1 MSENHYDTYKQY
13 FFIFQW
19 AYNFFR
25 VSSEATDD
33 DQPGS
38 LRLLDGLEALSTQ
51 HLENEK
57 KSHAETIKLLA
68 SCRDTNL
75 ETHNKNLDLEA
86 QNQSLTRRNDRLLIS
101 EKNWES
107 KYQKL
112 QEEFL
117 ATKEQ
122 FENEKRMHK
131 ATKKKLQVLN
141 QRER

>member
-1 MSENHYDTYKQY
+1 MTRTGSKLLRFSVID
-13 FFIFQW
+13 
-19 AYNFFR
+19 FFR
-25 VSSEATDD
+25 ASTDD

-38 LRLLDGLEALSTQ
+38 LLDGLEALSTQ
-51 HLENEK
+51 RLENEK
-57 KSHAETIKLLA
+57 KLHAETTKLLA

-75 ETHNKNLDLEA
+75 DIHNKNLDLEA
-86 QNQSLTRRNDRLLIS
+86 EIQSLTRRNDRLLIS

-112 QEEFL
+112 QEDFL
-117 ATKEQ
+117 AMKEQ